1 MLTIINDKP
10 QKLSKTCLKQVGGL
24 SYSVFM
30 KLLRKKDVKING
42 VRVNKDILLNVGDK
56 IEIYYSP
63 STVTAY
69 KTIYSDDNVVVVDKQ
84 SGFTSD
90 EIYSKILIEHP
101 TARFIHRLDRNTCGL
116 MIFALNT
123 SAEEQLLYGFK
134 HHAFDKKYLCTVY
147 GKVKKDSDI
156 LSAYLLKDASSST
169 VKIFDK
175 KVDGSVE
182 IKTGYRV
189 ISRKE
194 NTTDLEVTLYTGKT
208 HQIRAH
214 LSFIGHFI
222 LGDGKYGDA
231 KINKQFGLSRQQ
243 LKAYKLTLRFGE
255 DSSLYYLNGKTFEI

>member
-1 MLTIINDKP
+1 
-10 QKLSKTCLKQVGGL
+10 
-24 SYSVFM
+24 
-30 KLLRKKDVKING
+30 
-42 VRVNKDILLNVGDK
+42 
-56 IEIYYSP
+56 
-63 STVTAY
+63 
-69 KTIYSDDNVVVVDKQ
+69 
-84 SGFTSD
+84 
-90 EIYSKILIEHP
+90 
-101 TARFIHRLDRNTCGL
+101 

-134 HHAFDKKYLCTVY
+134 HHTFDKKYLCTVY

-182 IKTGYRV
+182 IKTGYKV